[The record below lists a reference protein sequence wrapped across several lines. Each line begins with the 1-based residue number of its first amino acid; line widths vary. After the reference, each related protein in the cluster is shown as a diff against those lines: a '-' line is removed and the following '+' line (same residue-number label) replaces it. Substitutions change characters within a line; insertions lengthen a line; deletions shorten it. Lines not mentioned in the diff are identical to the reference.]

1 MEVFNGFTI
10 VHLSWRDRTT
20 VRQVFDRNEN
30 PIDKERMLRGKVQ
43 IATGILIIKSK
54 ASDSDRG
61 YAPMPGRGSLLER
74 TTPDPF
80 DRQGTVEGVDESTDC
95 QLFNRNL
102 TGRSQNARADE
113 EAMMIITITTMIIVS
128 SHSLRWF
135 GC

>member
-54 ASDSDRG
+54 ASDPIGATLLCQDEAAFLNVRR
-61 YAPMPGRGSLLER
+61 PIHLIGRGPLR
-74 TTPDPF
+74 
-80 DRQGTVEGVDESTDC
+80 V
-95 QLFNRNL
+95 L
-102 TGRSQNARADE
+102 TRAP
-113 EAMMIITITTMIIVS
+113 IVS
-128 SHSLRWF
+128 SSTGTSPVGVRMRVPMRKQ
-135 GC
+135 